1 MDSELIDPASDSL
14 QGFASEASIAPTRE
28 SEPPFLRTP
37 SFGYVQE
44 PNVTLDTERH
54 SQTGRVWLV
63 ATVSV
68 VAGVLAG
75 FAAGYAW
82 AHRITVPAV
91 ASAPVPA
98 PPSASR
104 NARAERAPETPRD
117 PNIVAPA
124 PSTNASAVASP
135 SSPSSTIAESRTANP
150 ASRTRNPEPR
160 TPNVEPGTPNPE
172 PRFATTTRPAP
183 IVVSTA
189 GHAGA
194 IEILS
199 NPRGARVLLDG
210 NVVGRAPMSIADV
223 SEGTHEVRLELDG
236 FKPWIAPVRV
246 SGGSRARVGASL
258 EP

>member
-1 MDSELIDPASDSL
+1 MDSQLIDPASDSL
-14 QGFASEASIAPTRE
+14 QGFASETSIAPTRE

-37 SFGYVQE
+37 TFGYVQE
-44 PNVTLDTERH
+44 PIATLDNERP

-82 AHRITVPAV
+82 AHRVAVPAV
-91 ASAPVPA
+91 VAMPVPA
-98 PPSASR
+98 PPGASR
-104 NARAERAPETPRD
+104 TARAERAPETPRD

-124 PSTNASAVASP
+124 PSSNATAAAVPPSA
-135 SSPSSTIAESRTANP
+135 SSAIAESRTSNP
-150 ASRTRNPEPR
+150 ASRTSNLEPRTLNPEPR
-160 TPNVEPGTPNPE
+160 SAN
-172 PRFATTTRPAP
+172 TTRPAP
-183 IVVSTA
+183 AVVPTA
-189 GHAGA
+189 GQAGS

-199 NPRGARVLLDG
+199 NPRGAQVLLDG

-236 FKPWIAPVRV
+236 FKPWVAPVRV
-246 SGGSRARVGASL
+246 NGGSRARVGASL